1 MQNKLYF
8 CTNTKMS
15 KGLHKSLTYLETLCA
30 LVSDLSPDLLEL
42 AVMLPYPVLY
52 PARKLDLPDI
62 MLLGAQNVCGEAD
75 YTFTG
80 EIPAFLL
87 AELGMDCVM
96 AGHSERRHKLGETD
110 TEINKKVLSALSS
123 GLTVFL
129 SISETAEEKNAN
141 ISDETLRIQLKR
153 CLAGINYTLVSHL
166 RILYEPSWAI
176 GKESS
181 AVQPAYVGKRHQTI
195 RTCLC
200 EHFGMDAGSRI
211 PLIYGGSVN
220 ADNALSLIDQ
230 PYIDGLGL
238 GRSAWDAENFNRI
251 IRQVIRHVTPSD
263 RWNHILPE

>member
-8 CTNTKMS
+8 CTNTKMA
-15 KGLHKSLTYLETLCA
+15 KGLYESLTYLETLCSLA
-30 LVSDLSPDLLEL
+30 ADLSTDLLEL

-52 PARKLDLPDI
+52 PARKLDLPDT

-87 AELGMDCVM
+87 SELGMDCVM

-129 SISETAEEKNAN
+129 SISETAEEKKAN

-153 CLAGINYTLVSHL
+153 CLAGVSHTQTSHL

-176 GKESS
+176 GKNSS
-181 AVQPAYVGKRHQTI
+181 AVQPVYVEKRHQTI
-195 RTCLC
+195 RNCLC
-200 EHFGMDAGSRI
+200 ECFGKKVGSSI

-230 PYIDGLGL
+230 PHIDGLGL
-238 GRSAWDAENFNRI
+238 GRSAWDAENFNQI
-251 IRQVIRHVTPSD
+251 IRQVLQHVNYFGRSGS
-263 RWNHILPE
+263 NLL